1 MAKIKKIH
9 AREIYDSRGN
19 PTVEVDVFTEKFM
32 ARAEVPSGAS
42 TGTHEALE
50 LRDGGKRLLGQGVK
64 KAVKNVNTI
73 LNRKL
78 KGLDVTKQE
87 KIDELMIDIDGT
99 KNKAKLGANAI
110 LGVSMAVTRAGALA
124 LGIPLYKYIAQLAET
139 KKLTLPIPCM
149 NVINGGKHAGNELD
163 FQEFMLIPVGAKSFS
178 EALQIGSEVYHIL
191 KEDIKKR
198 HGLNAVNV
206 GDEGGFA
213 PPVATGE
220 EGFNLLTEAVAD
232 AGYKKKVKFGM
243 DAAASEF
250 YHDGHY
256 YFEKKKLTSNK
267 MLEVYEDLVKNYPII
282 SIEDPFDQEDFEAFR
297 ELTAK
302 LKGKTQIVG
311 DDLTVTNPERVRKAI
326 RTSACNCLLLKV
338 NQIGSITEAL
348 EAAKLAFSQ
357 DWNVMVSHRSGET
370 RDDFIADLV
379 VGLSTGQI
387 KAGAPCRAERLAK
400 YNQLLR
406 IEEELGNKAVL
417 KKWQSP

>member
-124 LGIPLYKYIAQLAET
+124 LGIPLYKHIAQLAET

-250 YHDGHY
+250 YHDGYY
-256 YFEKKKLTSNK
+256 YFEKKKITSNK

-338 NQIGSITEAL
+338 NQIGSVTEAL

-406 IEEELGNKAVL
+406 IEEELGKKAVL
-417 KKWQSP
+417 KKWQNP

>member
-1 MAKIKKIH
+1 MAKIRKMH
-9 AREIYDSRGN
+9 ASEIYDSRGN

-32 ARAEVPSGAS
+32 ARAEVPSRAS

-50 LRDGGKRLLGQGVK
+50 LRDGGKRLLGQGVR

-163 FQEFMLIPVGAKSFS
+163 FQEFMLNPVGAKSFS

-191 KEDIKKR
+191 KEDIKKH

-267 MLEVYEDLVKNYPII
+267 MLEEYEDLVKNYPII

-297 ELTAK
+297 ELTKK

-357 DWNVMVSHRSGET
+357 EWNVMVSHRSGET
-370 RDDFIADLV
+370 RDDFVADLV

-387 KAGAPCRAERLAK
+387 KSGAPCRAERLAK

-406 IEEELGNKAVL
+406 IEEELGKKAVL
-417 KKWQSP
+417 KKWQIP